1 MILIH
6 GNSRVKSWR
15 NKKDPQR
22 IKKNKT
28 FINKYNWEE
37 INFPPQKD
45 DLKKLEKI
53 IKQLFLKF
61 YMLMLKNKKYILL
74 MFQNK
79 TQIS

>member
-1 MILIH
+1 M
-6 GNSRVKSWR
+6 
-15 NKKDPQR
+15 
-22 IKKNKT
+22 KKNKT

-45 DLKKLEKI
+45 DFKKLEKI